1 MVRDLLKGQQMM
13 INDFTNILAL
23 GVLDS
28 DVLQFV
34 ATHLEEGK
42 YLSTY
47 TSLTYSVDLSPWQS
61 AICSSQLMLITDCY
75 IHGVMTST

>member
-1 MVRDLLKGQQMM
+1 MVRDLLQGQQMM

-34 ATHLEEGK
+34 ATHLAEGK

-47 TSLTYSVDLSPWQS
+47 TSQPTQ
-61 AICSSQLMLITDCY
+61 
-75 IHGVMTST
+75 